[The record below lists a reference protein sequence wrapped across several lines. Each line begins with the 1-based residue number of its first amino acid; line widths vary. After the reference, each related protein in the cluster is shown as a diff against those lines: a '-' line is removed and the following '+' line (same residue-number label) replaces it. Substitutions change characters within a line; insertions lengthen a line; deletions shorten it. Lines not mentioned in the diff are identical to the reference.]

1 MTIGGAK
8 TALTIGGSMNSRS
21 RSRAD
26 DLFAGD
32 LDELLIYDRALSEE
46 ELRALAARPS
56 SL

>member
-1 MTIGGAK
+1 
-8 TALTIGGSMNSRS
+8 MNSRS